1 MRRGSLFPRAARA
14 RRLEGHPSPA
24 SLISL
29 WQSPRLHKA
38 SLDDNSAEHIYANG
52 HAPSRRSLGKAAL
65 AAEQTAERTRDAR
78 HLLEAEALKR
88 ELKAELDR
96 VPGAPQRTRRSDKA

>member
-1 MRRGSLFPRAARA
+1 MVRCFRAPLGLAGWRGIHHRRAFLLCGS
-14 RRLEGHPSPA
+14 
-24 SLISL
+24 
-29 WQSPRLHKA
+29 RLHKA
-38 SLDDNSAEHIYANG
+38 TLDDNSAEHIYANG